1 MSHWQWSS
9 LSQLRVE
16 ASSFVPTPYG
26 LCLDDNI
33 VCKRVLQLCSCNDSL
48 HGWFRL
54 ELDVGD
60 VNEGH
65 HCTALQHLQLP
76 VGFVVSDYDSVRL
89 RSLLDAR
96 RR

>member
-1 MSHWQWSS
+1 
-9 LSQLRVE
+9 
-16 ASSFVPTPYG
+16 
-26 LCLDDNI
+26 
-33 VCKRVLQLCSCNDSL
+33 L